1 MKLIFNI
8 FISFILADLV
18 AFIVMFFTYST
29 PVEETKVELPIY
41 YKNYHF
47 DNIFKETKKTVVKK
61 APVFE
66 LKNVTLQAIYENG
79 KDSMIIIA
87 DKQHNSYF
95 LNMGDNYKGYKLYK
109 VYKTKAIF
117 KRNNRLYSLY
127 IGGKPKKDDIS
138 SINIIKN
145 ITQKEVSINKIEE
158 YTKNF
163 NKIWKDISIDSVK
176 RNGKIYGYR
185 IYYLNRNSD
194 FYKLG
199 FRRGDII
206 TKINGKDLHSDSD
219 AFYFYKHINEFD
231 SLDITFLRDGQEKN
245 IEFNIN

>member
-1 MKLIFNI
+1 MRLIFNI

-18 AFIVMFFTYST
+18 AFIVMVGTYST
-29 PVEETKVELPIY
+29 PVEQTKVELPIY

-87 DKQHNSYF
+87 DKKNNSYF
-95 LNMGDNYKGYKLYK
+95 LNIGDNYKGYELYR

-117 KRNNRLYSLY
+117 KKNSKLYSLY
-127 IGGKPKKDDIS
+127 LGDKKSQKTD
-138 SINIIKN
+138 NIIKN
-145 ITQKEVSINKIEE
+145 IPQKEVNINKIET
-158 YTKNF
+158 YTKDF
-163 NKIWKDISIDSVK
+163 NKIWKDIAIDPVK
-176 RNGKIYGYR
+176 RKGEIYGYK
-185 IYYLNRNSD
+185 INYVNRNSD
-194 FYKLG
+194 FYRLG
-199 FRRGDII
+199 FRRGDVI
-206 TKINGKDLHSDSD
+206 TQVNGKSLHSDAD
-219 AFYFYKHINEFD
+219 AFYFYKHIDEFD
-231 SLDITFLRDGQEKN
+231 SLDITFMRNGQEKN